1 MTVDDELH
9 VVVAVAVPVLSGVGG
24 RLQGIVSVGGQV
36 MVTWPSINTKGA
48 IASQPK
54 RTHCAVLRMK
64 GWPWGLE
71 PG

>member
-54 RTHCAVLRMK
+54 RTH
-64 GWPWGLE
+64 
-71 PG
+71 